1 MNKMEDAPSPTI
13 QNNNKEKVI
22 ELVSNKGNKFII
34 NFINKTSSLFI
45 SSIFDN
51 GIIKVFYETIFS
63 LEKIKENKAFF
74 VYDSID
80 EILGEL
86 FPLIDEGKIHLNE
99 ERNFI
104 KITFDLPF
112 QKFKNIDFNVNEKKR
127 QKLKKLMNYIILLLF
142 KTKRS
147 MI

>member
-63 LEKIKENKAFF
+63 LEKIKENKAFL
-74 VYDSID
+74 V
-80 EILGEL
+80 
-86 FPLIDEGKIHLNE
+86 
-99 ERNFI
+99 
-104 KITFDLPF
+104 
-112 QKFKNIDFNVNEKKR
+112 
-127 QKLKKLMNYIILLLF
+127 
-142 KTKRS
+142 
-147 MI
+147 